1 MQTLKEDLNI
11 NILVLDDEASIVST
25 LLQYLHKRGYD
36 IVGTTNPDLAESI
49 ILTGCVDFLLLD
61 INLGCTTGIE
71 LYRRVKEKGFKGK
84 VLFITAYD
92 IGDYQEELNAIG
104 VNHVIQKPFQL
115 YTVVEMIQ
123 KIASKE
129 VKQG

>member
-1 MQTLKEDLNI
+1 M
-11 NILVLDDEASIVST
+11 LDDQASIVST
-25 LLQYLHKRGYD
+25 LLQYLHKRGYAV
-36 IVGTTNPDLAESI
+36 VGTTSAELAETI

-61 INLGCTTGIE
+61 INLGSTTGIE
-71 LYRRVKEKGFKGK
+71 LYRRVKEKGFEGK

-92 IGDYQEELNAIG
+92 IGDYQEELNALG
-104 VNHVIQKPFQL
+104 VNQVIQKPFQL